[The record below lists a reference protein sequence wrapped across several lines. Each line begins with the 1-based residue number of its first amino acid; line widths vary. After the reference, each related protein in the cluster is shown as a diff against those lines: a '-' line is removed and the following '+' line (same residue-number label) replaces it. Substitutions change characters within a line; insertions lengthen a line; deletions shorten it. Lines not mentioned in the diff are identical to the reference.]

1 MLARLVALA
10 AAAGASKIF
19 GAAPGAPDSIMDD
32 SSGTYC
38 VGPVQEQLRWNV
50 DQDLAERIAC
60 HNRRYAERAG
70 YWRGDDLTFLAEAAG
85 AEELE
90 FFDSVTGKLLF
101 VAPRGRTMAEFLDE
115 SLHHGWPSFRDE
127 ETIVENVRVIEGGDH
142 RGELVSVDG
151 THLGHN
157 IPDDRNR
164 YCVDLVS
171 VAGRPL
177 AGELPSTMF
186 AGSVAAGGGCGGQVA
201 VYLGNGCFWHTQYDF
216 YVVERALGRAL
227 DEVTARVGYAGGV
240 GGSPDN
246 LVCYYRGPPKSYYGD
261 YGYAEVVE
269 VLLDEA
275 DALDQFAAIAE
286 SYFVEGFMWYN
297 GQWTRKDPQDRGL
310 EYRNAVGVP
319 GGLRGPYGAALRAAN
334 VNGMELV
341 EDNGGIATYLD
352 QGPVYVYDADLYP
365 FFVGEQY
372 HQFHKNTVTGRY
384 VEDEYLVDAR
394 AAAKDRG
401 WIYEVCSEPGSS
413 GASNLGE
420 CSTGLPDA
428 FAIAEED
435 LGGLFV
441 GDAPVSDFA
450 QAAKDQWQAK
460 DDDGKKDT
468 GMKRGDGEGKP
479 RPRGGDDDDDD
490 GLSRKAMVAVAVLL
504 VVCALVFFALGLYF
518 KRILAQRRKFAAC
531 VVPSAKPPAEV
542 LEIPS
547 VLATEHAKRKDEPQF
562 TVVALADPEPAPQL
576 L

>member
-38 VGPVQEQLRWNV
+38 
-50 DQDLAERIAC
+50 
-60 HNRRYAERAG
+60 RAG
-70 YWRGDDLTFLAEAAG
+70 YWRGDDLTFLAEAAE

-101 VAPRGRTMAEFLDE
+101 VAPRRTMAEFLDE

-127 ETIVENVRVIEGGDH
+127 ETIVENVRVVEGGDH

-186 AGSVAAGGGCGGQVA
+186 AGSVAAGGCGGQVA

-216 YVVERALGRAL
+216 SSSSASG
-227 DEVTARVGYAGGV
+227 ARSTRSRPVGYAGGV

-261 YGYAEVVE
+261 YDYAEVVE

-413 GASNLGE
+413 GAPPGPVA
-420 CSTGLPDA
+420 GQGRRR
-428 FAIAEED
+428 EEGHGHEARAASEEATA
-435 LGGLFV
+435 GG
-441 GDAPVSDFA
+441 
-450 QAAKDQWQAK
+450 
-460 DDDGKKDT
+460 
-468 GMKRGDGEGKP
+468 
-479 RPRGGDDDDDD
+479 GGGGDDD

-562 TVVALADPEPAPQL
+562 ALIAQAIEDPEPAPQL

>member
-70 YWRGDDLTFLAEAAG
+70 YWRGDDLTFLAEAAE

-127 ETIVENVRVIEGGDH
+127 ETIVENVRVVEGGDH

-186 AGSVAAGGGCGGQVA
+186 AGSVAAGGCGGQVA

-216 YVVERALGRAL
+216 SSSSGRAL

-261 YGYAEVVE
+261 YDYAEVVE

-420 CSTGLPDA
+420 CSTGLPDRVRHRRGGPRRA
-428 FAIAEED
+428 LRRRRARVGLRPGRQGPVAGQGRRREE
-435 LGGLFV
+435 GHGHE
-441 GDAPVSDFA
+441 A
-450 QAAKDQWQAK
+450 
-460 DDDGKKDT
+460 
-468 GMKRGDGEGKP
+468 RRRRGKP
-479 RPRGGDDDDDD
+479 RPGGGDDDDDD

-562 TVVALADPEPAPQL
+562 ALIAQAIEDPEPAPQL